1 MRNAPPHLINRTT
14 QTMLLHVRI
23 RARSYISERALPEQ
37 KLLQRSYAH
46 AHCIGV
52 GVYNCSTKHSCA
64 RSGLKHR
71 SY

>member
-1 MRNAPPHLINRTT
+1 MINPTT
-14 QTMLLHVRI
+14 QTMLLHIRI
-23 RARSYISERALPEQ
+23 RARSYISERALSEQ
-37 KLLQRSYAH
+37 KLLQGSDPH

-52 GVYNCSTKHSCA
+52 GIYNRSTKHRCA